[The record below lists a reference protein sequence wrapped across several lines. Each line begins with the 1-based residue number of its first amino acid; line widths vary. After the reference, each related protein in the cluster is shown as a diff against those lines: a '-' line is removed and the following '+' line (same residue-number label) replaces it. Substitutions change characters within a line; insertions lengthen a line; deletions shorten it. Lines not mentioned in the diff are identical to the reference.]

1 LVDKGLKEG
10 AWVTR
15 AVDIV
20 DWFKMR
26 RNVRISYIKGGNKL
40 KIWLK
45 GLEMRE
51 GIPEM
56 RLRIHVEP
64 ERIKVKEI
72 SGKYVAGDG
81 YVDVMCDREKIEV
94 VLE

>member
-1 LVDKGLKEG
+1 MVEKGFKEG

-15 AVDIV
+15 AVDVV
-20 DWFKMR
+20 DWFKIR
-26 RNVRISYIKGGNKL
+26 RNVRLSYIKEGNKL

-45 GLEMRE
+45 GLELRE
-51 GIPEM
+51 NIPEM

-64 ERIKVKEI
+64 ERIKVVE
-72 SGKYVAGDG
+72 GEYVAGEG
-81 YVDVMCDREKIEV
+81 YVDVRCDREKEEV